1 MPRPYSNDLRERAI
15 DEVRSGAS
23 RREVA
28 EQFNVCPSTV
38 INWMRRWRET
48 GNGAAKPSGGSVSR
62 LDSYAKWFLNLI
74 AGQPDMTLDEV
85 VVAKKAARIP
95 GSRSAVGRFFLR
107 HGISFKKKSMY
118 AAEQQRADVARARR
132 RWIREQGLLDPARL
146 VFLDESATTTSMVR
160 LRGRCA
166 RGLRLVGYAPHGHW
180 KTITFVA
187 GLRHDQMVAPFVLDG
202 PMNGPIF
209 VGYIKQYLVP
219 TLSRGDIV
227 IMDNLPSH
235 KVTGVREAI
244 ESAGAELRYLPQYS
258 PDLNPIELSFS
269 KIKAHLRKAAE
280 RTVSRLC
287 RRIGLIACSLSARE
301 CANYFAHAG
310 YV

>member
-1 MPRPYSNDLRERAI
+1 
-15 DEVRSGAS
+15 
-23 RREVA
+23 
-28 EQFNVCPSTV
+28 
-38 INWMRRWRET
+38 
-48 GNGAAKPSGGSVSR
+48 
-62 LDSYAKWFLNLI
+62 
-74 AGQPDMTLDEV
+74 
-85 VVAKKAARIP
+85 
-95 GSRSAVGRFFLR
+95 
-107 HGISFKKKSMY
+107 MY

>member
-1 MPRPYSNDLRERAI
+1 
-15 DEVRSGAS
+15 
-23 RREVA
+23 
-28 EQFNVCPSTV
+28 
-38 INWMRRWRET
+38 
-48 GNGAAKPSGGSVSR
+48 
-62 LDSYAKWFLNLI
+62 
-74 AGQPDMTLDEV
+74 
-85 VVAKKAARIP
+85 
-95 GSRSAVGRFFLR
+95 
-107 HGISFKKKSMY
+107 MY

-227 IMDNLPSH
+227 IMDNL
-235 KVTGVREAI
+235 
-244 ESAGAELRYLPQYS
+244 
-258 PDLNPIELSFS
+258 
-269 KIKAHLRKAAE
+269 
-280 RTVSRLC
+280 
-287 RRIGLIACSLSARE
+287 
-301 CANYFAHAG
+301 
-310 YV
+310 